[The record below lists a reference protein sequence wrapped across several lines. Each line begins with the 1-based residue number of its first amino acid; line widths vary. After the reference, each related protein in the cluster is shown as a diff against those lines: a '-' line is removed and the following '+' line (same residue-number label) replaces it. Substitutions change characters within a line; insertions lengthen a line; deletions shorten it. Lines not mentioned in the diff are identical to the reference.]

1 MPLVLR
7 RKYYNSRAFVRLEEG
22 VRRNN
27 RRNNQDPNVELGRV
41 YEEISSSSFV
51 ERVLCLQA

>member
-1 MPLVLR
+1 
-7 RKYYNSRAFVRLEEG
+7 

-51 ERVLCLQA
+51 ERVLCLQV